1 METVNEMLKFFR
13 HTESIFQPVHK
24 TALWILIII
33 KVEWNVQTSKLSYY
47 VQLVGRGVTGG
58 RAGVLVPT
66 LGFNKNRGL

>member
-1 METVNEMLKFFR
+1 MDAVNEMLKFFR

-33 KVEWNVQTSKLSYY
+33 KVEWNVQTYQTIILCSTCR
-47 VQLVGRGVTGG
+47 QGVTGG
-58 RAGVLVPT
+58 RASVLVPT